1 MDRKELKRAL
11 NRSGKRG
18 GLLRRARSLYRK
30 AGGLP
35 MANGTTVA
43 AMISVVT
50 GRRMTKHDAWVWL
63 LEESED
69 FISKIVTK
77 DRVKKAVGPKF
88 TNSVAWKA
96 VRFEALKASNGCCVL
111 CGRSNREH
119 GVILHVD
126 HIKPKSKWPELALTL
141 SNLQVLCED
150 CNMGKGNRDDT
161 DWRTATETDKTL
173 DAFDWRAF

>member
-1 MDRKELKRAL
+1 MDWKELRKAL

-18 GLLRRARSLYRK
+18 GLLRRAKSLYRK
-30 AGGLP
+30 AGGKP
-35 MANGTTVA
+35 MASGVTVA
-43 AMISVVT
+43 VMVSTVT

-63 LEESED
+63 LEESES
-69 FISKIVTK
+69 FIENIVSTAK
-77 DRVKKAVGPKF
+77 AKKSVGPNFSK
-88 TNSVAWKA
+88 SVAWKA
-96 VRFEALKASNGCCVL
+96 VRFEALKASNGGCCL

-126 HIKPKSKWPELALTL
+126 QIKPKSKWPELALTL

-161 DWRTATETDKTL
+161 DWRTATETDRQL
-173 DAFDWRAF
+173 DAVNWREI